1 MTAAATA
8 GETSWAERFQETQ
21 AARLQ
26 EYHFTLKRFLASPLA
41 VLGAMIILAL
51 IIVAIFAPVLAP
63 VPGDAFEASHLEDNL
78 LPPSRLHPMGTDDL
92 GRDIMSRVI
101 FGTRLTL
108 WIGFVVASL
117 SMLIGV
123 PVGAVAG
130 FLGGKTD
137 EILMRTADVFQ
148 SIPSLVLALAVA
160 TALRPSIT
168 NAMIAISVAWW
179 PWYARVTRGQVL
191 TIRERTFVEVA
202 KCIGVS
208 KKRIIFSHVLPNCIS
223 VLLVQASLQVGNA
236 ILAAAALSFVG
247 VGAQP
252 PSPEWG
258 LMLTVGRGFL
268 PEIWWFVTFPG
279 LAIFITVL
287 GFNLLGDGLRDILDP
302 RLRR

>member
-1 MTAAATA
+1 MTVAATA
-8 GETSWAERFQETQ
+8 GETSWAERFQEAQ

-26 EYHFTLKRFLASPLA
+26 EYGFTLRRFLASPLA
-41 VLGAMIILAL
+41 VLGAVIILIL
-51 IIVAIFAPVLAP
+51 FIVAVFAPALAP

-78 LPPSRLHPMGTDDL
+78 LPPSRIHPMGTDDL

-108 WIGFVVASL
+108 WIGFVVATL

-130 FLGGKTD
+130 FIGGKTD

-160 TALRPSIT
+160 AALRPSIT

-191 TIRERTFVEVA
+191 IIRERTFVEVA

-208 KKRIIFSHVLPNCIS
+208 KRRIIFSHVLPNCIS

-268 PEIWWFVTFPG
+268 PEVWWFVTFPG

>member
-8 GETSWAERFQETQ
+8 GEASWAERFQETQ

-26 EYHFTLKRFLASPLA
+26 EYRFTLKRFLASPLA

-268 PEIWWFVTFPG
+268 PEIWWLVTFPG

>member
-1 MTAAATA
+1 
-8 GETSWAERFQETQ
+8 
-21 AARLQ
+21 
-26 EYHFTLKRFLASPLA
+26 
-41 VLGAMIILAL
+41 
-51 IIVAIFAPVLAP
+51 
-63 VPGDAFEASHLEDNL
+63 
-78 LPPSRLHPMGTDDL
+78 MGTDDL
-92 GRDIMSRVI
+92 GRDIMSRVV

-108 WIGFVVASL
+108 WIGFVVATL

-130 FLGGKTD
+130 FIGGKTD

-160 TALRPSIT
+160 AALRPSIT

-191 TIRERTFVEVA
+191 IIRERTFVEVA

-208 KKRIIFSHVLPNCIS
+208 RKRIIFSHVLPNCIS

-268 PEIWWFVTFPG
+268 PEVWWFVTFPG

>member
-1 MTAAATA
+1 
-8 GETSWAERFQETQ
+8 
-21 AARLQ
+21 
-26 EYHFTLKRFLASPLA
+26 
-41 VLGAMIILAL
+41 
-51 IIVAIFAPVLAP
+51 
-63 VPGDAFEASHLEDNL
+63 
-78 LPPSRLHPMGTDDL
+78 
-92 GRDIMSRVI
+92 
-101 FGTRLTL
+101 
-108 WIGFVVASL
+108 
-117 SMLIGV
+117 
-123 PVGAVAG
+123 
-130 FLGGKTD
+130 
-137 EILMRTADVFQ
+137 
-148 SIPSLVLALAVA
+148 
-160 TALRPSIT
+160 
-168 NAMIAISVAWW
+168 MIAISVAWW

-279 LAIFITVL
+279 LAIFIAVL